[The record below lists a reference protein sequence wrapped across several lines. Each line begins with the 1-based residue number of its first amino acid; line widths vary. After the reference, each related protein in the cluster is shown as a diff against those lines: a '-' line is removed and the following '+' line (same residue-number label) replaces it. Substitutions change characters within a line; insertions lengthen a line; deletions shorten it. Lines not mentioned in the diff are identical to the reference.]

1 MIFKVIWWSIKI
13 IAVCLLVAIIS
24 NQEGISEIEWIGW
37 KMEVPTSILIGG
49 LIILILIILW
59 IYNLWKIILNLP
71 SKIFRMIRE
80 NRQKSGYN
88 ALAYGLVASSAGDV
102 ESAQKYAA
110 QAKRLLDN
118 KELNLV
124 VKSPLITSIDKLNI
138 FESLLKKINA
148 NELTSTFLKV
158 IEKNKRFSNLA
169 SIITQFMN
177 INSQKRGDVLAD
189 ITSAG
194 ELNDDQ
200 KNNITNQLKSIL
212 GDKLSLSFD
221 VDKSIMGG
229 LIVKVGSKMIDTSL
243 ANKINKLKIAM
254 KGA

>member
-1 MIFKVIWWSIKI
+1 MASQL
-13 IAVCLLVAIIS
+13 ASGDLVSDRYASALYDLAAEKKLVDPVVEDLS
-24 NQEGISEIEWIGW
+24 NL
-37 KMEVPTSILIGG
+37 KNIL
-49 LIILILIILW
+49 
-59 IYNLWKIILNLP
+59 K
-71 SKIFRMIRE
+71 
-80 NRQKSGYN
+80 
-88 ALAYGLVASSAGDV
+88 
-102 ESAQKYAA
+102 
-110 QAKRLLDN
+110 DN
-118 KELNLV
+118 KELSFV
-124 VKSPLITSIDKLNI
+124 VKSPLITSTDKLNI

-148 NELTSTFLKV
+148 NELTNRFLKV

-189 ITSAG
+189 ITSAD

-221 VDKSIMGG
+221 VDKNIMGG

-243 ANKINKLKIAM
+243 ANKINKLRIAM

>member
-1 MIFKVIWWSIKI
+1 MASQL
-13 IAVCLLVAIIS
+13 ASGDLVSDRYASALYDLAAEKKLVDPVLEDLS
-24 NQEGISEIEWIGW
+24 NL
-37 KMEVPTSILIGG
+37 KNIL
-49 LIILILIILW
+49 
-59 IYNLWKIILNLP
+59 K
-71 SKIFRMIRE
+71 
-80 NRQKSGYN
+80 
-88 ALAYGLVASSAGDV
+88 
-102 ESAQKYAA
+102 
-110 QAKRLLDN
+110 DN
-118 KELNLV
+118 KELSLV

-169 SIITQFMN
+169 SIIKQFMN

-189 ITSAG
+189 ITSAD

-221 VDKSIMGG
+221 VDKNIMGG
-229 LIVKVGSKMIDTSL
+229 LIVKVGSKMIDSSL
-243 ANKINKLKIAM
+243 ANKINKLRIAM

>member
-1 MIFKVIWWSIKI
+1 MASQLASGDLVSDRYASALYDL
-13 IAVCLLVAIIS
+13 AVDKKLVDSVLGDLS
-24 NQEGISEIEWIGW
+24 NL
-37 KMEVPTSILIGG
+37 KNIL
-49 LIILILIILW
+49 
-59 IYNLWKIILNLP
+59 K
-71 SKIFRMIRE
+71 
-80 NRQKSGYN
+80 
-88 ALAYGLVASSAGDV
+88 
-102 ESAQKYAA
+102 
-110 QAKRLLDN
+110 DN
-118 KELNLV
+118 KELSFV
-124 VKSPLITSIDKLNI
+124 VKSPLIASSDKLSI

-148 NELTSTFLKV
+148 NELTTTFIKV

-189 ITSAG
+189 ITSAD

-221 VDKSIMGG
+221 VDKNIMGG

>member
-1 MIFKVIWWSIKI
+1 MASQL
-13 IAVCLLVAIIS
+13 ASGDLVSDRYASALYDLAAEKKLVDPVLEDLS
-24 NQEGISEIEWIGW
+24 NL
-37 KMEVPTSILIGG
+37 KNIL
-49 LIILILIILW
+49 
-59 IYNLWKIILNLP
+59 K
-71 SKIFRMIRE
+71 
-80 NRQKSGYN
+80 
-88 ALAYGLVASSAGDV
+88 
-102 ESAQKYAA
+102 
-110 QAKRLLDN
+110 DN

-124 VKSPLITSIDKLNI
+124 IKSPLVTSIDKLNI
-138 FESLLKKINA
+138 FQSLLKKINA
-148 NELTSTFLKV
+148 NELTTTFIKV

-169 SIITQFMN
+169 SIITQFIN
-177 INSQKRGDVLAD
+177 INSQKRGEVLAD
-189 ITSAG
+189 VTSAD

>member
-1 MIFKVIWWSIKI
+1 MASQL
-13 IAVCLLVAIIS
+13 ASGDLVSDRYASALYDLAAEKKLVDPVLEDLS
-24 NQEGISEIEWIGW
+24 NL
-37 KMEVPTSILIGG
+37 KNIL
-49 LIILILIILW
+49 
-59 IYNLWKIILNLP
+59 K
-71 SKIFRMIRE
+71 
-80 NRQKSGYN
+80 
-88 ALAYGLVASSAGDV
+88 
-102 ESAQKYAA
+102 
-110 QAKRLLDN
+110 DN
-118 KELNLV
+118 KELSLV

-189 ITSAG
+189 ITSAD

-243 ANKINKLKIAM
+243 ANKINKLRIAM

>member
-1 MIFKVIWWSIKI
+1 MASQL
-13 IAVCLLVAIIS
+13 ASGDLVSDRYASALYDLAAEKKLVDLVVEDLS
-24 NQEGISEIEWIGW
+24 NL
-37 KMEVPTSILIGG
+37 KNIL
-49 LIILILIILW
+49 
-59 IYNLWKIILNLP
+59 K
-71 SKIFRMIRE
+71 
-80 NRQKSGYN
+80 
-88 ALAYGLVASSAGDV
+88 
-102 ESAQKYAA
+102 
-110 QAKRLLDN
+110 DN

-124 VKSPLITSIDKLNI
+124 VKSPLITSVDKLNI

-158 IEKNKRFSNLA
+158 IQKNKRFSNLA

-189 ITSAG
+189 ITSAD
-194 ELNDDQ
+194 ELNDEQ

-221 VDKSIMGG
+221 VDKNIMGG

>member
-1 MIFKVIWWSIKI
+1 MASQL
-13 IAVCLLVAIIS
+13 ASGDLVSDRYASALYDLAAEKKLVDPVLEDLS
-24 NQEGISEIEWIGW
+24 NL
-37 KMEVPTSILIGG
+37 KNIL
-49 LIILILIILW
+49 
-59 IYNLWKIILNLP
+59 K
-71 SKIFRMIRE
+71 
-80 NRQKSGYN
+80 
-88 ALAYGLVASSAGDV
+88 
-102 ESAQKYAA
+102 
-110 QAKRLLDN
+110 DN
-118 KELNLV
+118 KELSLV

-189 ITSAG
+189 ITSAD

-200 KNNITNQLKSIL
+200 KNNITNQLKSII

-221 VDKSIMGG
+221 VDKNIMGG

>member
-1 MIFKVIWWSIKI
+1 MASQL
-13 IAVCLLVAIIS
+13 ASGDLVSDRYASALYDLAAEKKLVDPVLEDLS
-24 NQEGISEIEWIGW
+24 NL
-37 KMEVPTSILIGG
+37 KNIL
-49 LIILILIILW
+49 
-59 IYNLWKIILNLP
+59 K
-71 SKIFRMIRE
+71 
-80 NRQKSGYN
+80 
-88 ALAYGLVASSAGDV
+88 
-102 ESAQKYAA
+102 
-110 QAKRLLDN
+110 DN
-118 KELNLV
+118 KELSLV

-169 SIITQFMN
+169 SIISQFMN

-189 ITSAG
+189 ITSAD

-221 VDKSIMGG
+221 VDKNIMGG

>member
-1 MIFKVIWWSIKI
+1 MASQLASGDLISDRYASALYDLAAEKK
-13 IAVCLLVAIIS
+13 LVDDVLGDLS
-24 NQEGISEIEWIGW
+24 NL
-37 KMEVPTSILIGG
+37 KNIL
-49 LIILILIILW
+49 
-59 IYNLWKIILNLP
+59 K
-71 SKIFRMIRE
+71 
-80 NRQKSGYN
+80 
-88 ALAYGLVASSAGDV
+88 
-102 ESAQKYAA
+102 
-110 QAKRLLDN
+110 DN
-118 KELNLV
+118 KELSLV

-148 NELTSTFLKV
+148 NELTSTFIKV
-158 IEKNKRFSNLA
+158 IEQNKRFSNLA
-169 SIITQFMN
+169 SIITQFIN
-177 INSQKRGDVLAD
+177 INSQKRGEVLAD
-189 ITSAG
+189 VTSAD

>member
-1 MIFKVIWWSIKI
+1 MASQL
-13 IAVCLLVAIIS
+13 ASGDLVSDRYASALYDLAAEKKLVDPVLDDLS
-24 NQEGISEIEWIGW
+24 NL
-37 KMEVPTSILIGG
+37 KNIL
-49 LIILILIILW
+49 
-59 IYNLWKIILNLP
+59 K
-71 SKIFRMIRE
+71 
-80 NRQKSGYN
+80 
-88 ALAYGLVASSAGDV
+88 
-102 ESAQKYAA
+102 
-110 QAKRLLDN
+110 DN
-118 KELNLV
+118 KELSLV

-158 IEKNKRFSNLA
+158 IQKNKRFSNLA

-189 ITSAG
+189 ITSAD
-194 ELNDDQ
+194 ELNDEQ

-221 VDKSIMGG
+221 VDKNIMGG

>member
-1 MIFKVIWWSIKI
+1 MASQL
-13 IAVCLLVAIIS
+13 ASGDLVSDRYASALYDLAAEKKLVDPVLEDLS
-24 NQEGISEIEWIGW
+24 NL
-37 KMEVPTSILIGG
+37 KNIL
-49 LIILILIILW
+49 
-59 IYNLWKIILNLP
+59 K
-71 SKIFRMIRE
+71 
-80 NRQKSGYN
+80 
-88 ALAYGLVASSAGDV
+88 
-102 ESAQKYAA
+102 
-110 QAKRLLDN
+110 DN
-118 KELNLV
+118 KELSLV

-158 IEKNKRFSNLA
+158 IEKNKRFYNLA

-189 ITSAG
+189 ITSAD

-221 VDKSIMGG
+221 VDKNIMGG

>member
-1 MIFKVIWWSIKI
+1 MS
-13 IAVCLLVAIIS
+13 LGDLS
-24 NQEGISEIEWIGW
+24 NL
-37 KMEVPTSILIGG
+37 KNIL
-49 LIILILIILW
+49 
-59 IYNLWKIILNLP
+59 K
-71 SKIFRMIRE
+71 
-80 NRQKSGYN
+80 
-88 ALAYGLVASSAGDV
+88 
-102 ESAQKYAA
+102 
-110 QAKRLLDN
+110 DN
-118 KELNLV
+118 KELSLV

-221 VDKSIMGG
+221 VDKNIMGG

>member
-1 MIFKVIWWSIKI
+1 MASQL
-13 IAVCLLVAIIS
+13 ASGNLVS
-24 NQEGISEIEWIGW
+24 D
-37 KMEVPTSILIGG
+37 
-49 LIILILIILW
+49 
-59 IYNLWKIILNLP
+59 
-71 SKIFRMIRE
+71 R
-80 NRQKSGYN
+80 
-88 ALAYGLVASSAGDV
+88 
-102 ESAQKYAA
+102 YAA
-110 QAKRLLDN
+110 ALYDLAAEKKLVDPVLEDLTNLKNMLKDN
-118 KELNLV
+118 KELSLV
-124 VKSPLITSIDKLNI
+124 IKSPLITSIDKLNI

-189 ITSAG
+189 ITSAD

-221 VDKSIMGG
+221 VDKNIMGG

>member
-1 MIFKVIWWSIKI
+1 VL
-13 IAVCLLVAIIS
+13 IASQKFLTENILMASQLASGDLVSDRYASALYDLAAEKKLVDPVLDDLS
-24 NQEGISEIEWIGW
+24 NL
-37 KMEVPTSILIGG
+37 KNIL
-49 LIILILIILW
+49 
-59 IYNLWKIILNLP
+59 K
-71 SKIFRMIRE
+71 
-80 NRQKSGYN
+80 
-88 ALAYGLVASSAGDV
+88 
-102 ESAQKYAA
+102 
-110 QAKRLLDN
+110 DN
-118 KELNLV
+118 KELSLV

-189 ITSAG
+189 ITSAD

-221 VDKSIMGG
+221 VDKNIMGG

>member
-1 MIFKVIWWSIKI
+1 MASQL
-13 IAVCLLVAIIS
+13 ASGNLVS
-24 NQEGISEIEWIGW
+24 D
-37 KMEVPTSILIGG
+37 
-49 LIILILIILW
+49 
-59 IYNLWKIILNLP
+59 
-71 SKIFRMIRE
+71 R
-80 NRQKSGYN
+80 
-88 ALAYGLVASSAGDV
+88 
-102 ESAQKYAA
+102 YAA
-110 QAKRLLDN
+110 ALYDLAAEKKLVDPVLEDLSNLKNMLKDN
-118 KELNLV
+118 KELSLV
-124 VKSPLITSIDKLNI
+124 IKSPLITSIDKLNI

-148 NELTSTFLKV
+148 SELTSTFLKV
-158 IEKNKRFSNLA
+158 IQKNKRFSNLA

-189 ITSAG
+189 ITSAD
-194 ELNDDQ
+194 ELNDEQ

-221 VDKSIMGG
+221 VDKNIMGG

>member
-1 MIFKVIWWSIKI
+1 MASQL
-13 IAVCLLVAIIS
+13 ASGNLVS
-24 NQEGISEIEWIGW
+24 D
-37 KMEVPTSILIGG
+37 
-49 LIILILIILW
+49 
-59 IYNLWKIILNLP
+59 
-71 SKIFRMIRE
+71 R
-80 NRQKSGYN
+80 
-88 ALAYGLVASSAGDV
+88 
-102 ESAQKYAA
+102 YAA
-110 QAKRLLDN
+110 ALYDLAAEKKLVDPVLEDLSNLKNMLKDN
-118 KELNLV
+118 KELSLV
-124 VKSPLITSIDKLNI
+124 IKSPLITSIDKLNI

-158 IEKNKRFSNLA
+158 IQKNKRFSNLA

-189 ITSAG
+189 ITSAD
-194 ELNDDQ
+194 ELNDEQ
-200 KNNITNQLKSIL
+200 KNNITNKLKSIL

-221 VDKSIMGG
+221 VDKNIMGG

>member
-1 MIFKVIWWSIKI
+1 MASQL
-13 IAVCLLVAIIS
+13 ASGDLVSDRYASALYDLAAEKKLVDPVLEDLS
-24 NQEGISEIEWIGW
+24 NL
-37 KMEVPTSILIGG
+37 KNIL
-49 LIILILIILW
+49 
-59 IYNLWKIILNLP
+59 K
-71 SKIFRMIRE
+71 
-80 NRQKSGYN
+80 
-88 ALAYGLVASSAGDV
+88 
-102 ESAQKYAA
+102 
-110 QAKRLLDN
+110 DN
-118 KELNLV
+118 KELSLV

-189 ITSAG
+189 ITSAD

>member
-1 MIFKVIWWSIKI
+1 MASQL
-13 IAVCLLVAIIS
+13 ASGDLVSDRYASALYDLAAEKKLVDPVVEDLS
-24 NQEGISEIEWIGW
+24 NL
-37 KMEVPTSILIGG
+37 KNIL
-49 LIILILIILW
+49 
-59 IYNLWKIILNLP
+59 K
-71 SKIFRMIRE
+71 
-80 NRQKSGYN
+80 
-88 ALAYGLVASSAGDV
+88 
-102 ESAQKYAA
+102 
-110 QAKRLLDN
+110 DN
-118 KELNLV
+118 KELSLV

>member
-1 MIFKVIWWSIKI
+1 MASQL
-13 IAVCLLVAIIS
+13 ASGDLVSDRYASALYDLAAEKKLVDPVLEDLS
-24 NQEGISEIEWIGW
+24 NL
-37 KMEVPTSILIGG
+37 KNIL
-49 LIILILIILW
+49 
-59 IYNLWKIILNLP
+59 K
-71 SKIFRMIRE
+71 
-80 NRQKSGYN
+80 
-88 ALAYGLVASSAGDV
+88 
-102 ESAQKYAA
+102 
-110 QAKRLLDN
+110 DN
-118 KELNLV
+118 KELSLV
-124 VKSPLITSIDKLNI
+124 VKSPLITSNDKLNI

-189 ITSAG
+189 ITSAD

-221 VDKSIMGG
+221 VDKNIMGG

>member
-1 MIFKVIWWSIKI
+1 MASQL
-13 IAVCLLVAIIS
+13 ASGDLVSDRYASALYDLAAEKKLVDPVLEDFS
-24 NQEGISEIEWIGW
+24 NL
-37 KMEVPTSILIGG
+37 KNIL
-49 LIILILIILW
+49 
-59 IYNLWKIILNLP
+59 K
-71 SKIFRMIRE
+71 
-80 NRQKSGYN
+80 
-88 ALAYGLVASSAGDV
+88 
-102 ESAQKYAA
+102 
-110 QAKRLLDN
+110 DN
-118 KELNLV
+118 KELSLV

-189 ITSAG
+189 ITSAD

-221 VDKSIMGG
+221 VDKNIMGG

>member
-1 MIFKVIWWSIKI
+1 MASQL
-13 IAVCLLVAIIS
+13 ASGNLVSDRYASALYDLAAEKKLVDPVLEDLS
-24 NQEGISEIEWIGW
+24 NL
-37 KMEVPTSILIGG
+37 KNML
-49 LIILILIILW
+49 
-59 IYNLWKIILNLP
+59 K
-71 SKIFRMIRE
+71 
-80 NRQKSGYN
+80 
-88 ALAYGLVASSAGDV
+88 
-102 ESAQKYAA
+102 
-110 QAKRLLDN
+110 DN
-118 KELNLV
+118 KELSLV
-124 VKSPLITSIDKLNI
+124 IKSPLITSIDKLNI

-158 IEKNKRFSNLA
+158 IQKNKRFSNLA

-189 ITSAG
+189 ITSAD
-194 ELNDDQ
+194 ELNDEQ

-221 VDKSIMGG
+221 VDKNIMGG